1 MAKKRGK
8 EMDAFP
14 SFEWRDD
21 LTLIAQTER
30 GERESDQ
37 WRERERL
44 EDMEDKKKML
54 CKKEA
59 EESREEVKREGG
71 ETQTE
76 ADRGGRE
83 TSNYGDYQTK
93 TDRPPPHIHTSMKHI
108 FAAGTYTCTCSY
120 TYKYAIDQHIR
131 LECYFIRL
139 LPIAGFLNCRVNN

>member
-1 MAKKRGK
+1 MVERKVDWVFWVAQKGKKKAKKRGK

-59 EESREEVKREGG
+59 EESREEV
-71 ETQTE
+71 
-76 ADRGGRE
+76 
-83 TSNYGDYQTK
+83 
-93 TDRPPPHIHTSMKHI
+93 
-108 FAAGTYTCTCSY
+108 TYSERRIEN
-120 TYKYAIDQHIR
+120 TYKHHH
-131 LECYFIRL
+131 L
-139 LPIAGFLNCRVNN
+139 LRD

>member
-71 ETQTE
+71 
-76 ADRGGRE
+76 
-83 TSNYGDYQTK
+83 GD
-93 TDRPPPHIHTSMKHI
+93 TDRSRQGGKRD
-108 FAAGTYTCTCSY
+108 F
-120 TYKYAIDQHIR
+120 
-131 LECYFIRL
+131 
-139 LPIAGFLNCRVNN
+139 